1 MNLLQK
7 KAYLSVF
14 VQQFLKAT
22 VLIRG
27 IINELYGRK
36 VQLSVKVVT
45 LCNDG
50 GLYFKVEKLPLPFGK
65 PSLNRDL

>member
-45 LCNDG
+45 LCKNG
-50 GLYFKVEKLPLPFGK
+50 GLYIKVEILPLPFDK
-65 PSLNRDL
+65 PSLY